1 MLRRRSGRVV
11 GTGVVLFVVLMCA
24 MAAASVH
31 ANARA
36 TTHQQTFRQDAPAVE
51 TGVRAAVRT
60 TRALGRVVRSL
71 VAPFTPPQPNIVF
84 VLTDDLSWDL
94 LPYMPNVR
102 RLQQRGTT
110 FSNYFVTDSL
120 CCPSRASIL
129 TGMYPHNTGIFRNT
143 GPDGGFIA
151 FHDFGLEQDTYATNL
166 QGVGYRTALMG
177 KYLNQY
183 SPSRIRTALGA
194 PYVPPGWTDWTVAG
208 NGYQGFGYRLARTV
222 RVVRHGFRARDYL
235 TNVLARQG
243 LDFMG
248 QSVAAAAPFMLNVW
262 TFAPHSPA
270 IPAPRD
276 AHRFA
281 TLTAPRDPSFDE
293 ADMSD
298 KPAWLR
304 NHRPLTDGEVARIE
318 ETFRDRVRTV
328 QAVDRMIGRLQRRLR
343 ALGIARNTYIVFSSD
358 NGFHLGQHRLTP
370 GKLTAYD
377 PDVRVPLIVTGPGV
391 AAGRVVDAMTENTDL
406 CPTFAE
412 LAGAPAPP
420 NADGSSLVP
429 LLRDDPASDGARGA
443 PAAAAP
449 ATAAATDWR
458 DAVLI
463 EHHGN
468 VASFG
473 DPDAPPAGSGNPPSY
488 EALRSRDALYVEYA
502 DGERELYDLAT
513 DPFQLHNLANEAP
526 PDRLAR
532 LSTQLAAMAN
542 CHGPAQC
549 WAAGHLQ

>member
-11 GTGVVLFVVLMCA
+11 GTGVVLLVVLACA
-24 MAAASVH
+24 TMAASVH

-36 TTHQQTFRQDAPAVE
+36 TAHQQTPRSDAPAVE
-51 TGVRAAVRT
+51 VGVRAAVRT
-60 TRALGRVVRSL
+60 TRALGRVVHSL

-94 LPYMPNVR
+94 LPYMRNVR

-129 TGMYPHNTGIFRNT
+129 TGMYPHDTGIFRNT
-143 GPDGGFIA
+143 GPDGGFAA
-151 FHDFGLEQDTYATNL
+151 FHDFGLEQDTYATSL

-183 SPSRIRTALGA
+183 SPARIRTALGR

-248 QSVAAAAPFMLNVW
+248 QSVAAGAPFMVNMW
-262 TFAPHSPA
+262 TFAPHAPA
-270 IPAPRD
+270 VPAPRD
-276 AHRFA
+276 ARRFA
-281 TLTAPRDPSFDE
+281 GLAAPRDPSFDE
-293 ADMSD
+293 DDMSD

-304 NHRPLTDGEVARIE
+304 GHRALTDGELARID

-328 QAVDRMIGRLQRRLR
+328 QAVDRAIGRLQRRLR
-343 ALGIARNTYIVFSSD
+343 TLGIARNTYIVFSSD

-377 PDVRVPLIVTGPGV
+377 PDVRVPLIVSGPGV

-420 NADGSSLVP
+420 NADGHSLVP
-429 LLRDDPASDGARGA
+429 LLRASDAA
-443 PAAAAP
+443 SAAA
-449 ATAAATDWR
+449 DWR

-468 VASFG
+468 VSLGLG

-513 DPFQLHNLANEAP
+513 DPFQLHNLADDAP
-526 PDRLAR
+526 PERLAR
-532 LSTQLAAMAN
+532 LSTQLAAMTN

-549 WAAGHLQ
+549 WAAGHSP

>member
-1 MLRRRSGRVV
+1 MLRRRSGRLAGAGAAFLVA
-11 GTGVVLFVVLMCA
+11 LMCA
-24 MAAASVH
+24 IGAAAVH
-31 ANARA
+31 ANARGTA
-36 TTHQQTFRQDAPAVE
+36 HPQTSRLRAPAPE
-51 TGVRAAVRT
+51 PGVRAALRT
-60 TRALGRVVRSL
+60 TRALRRVVRSL

-84 VLTDDLSWDL
+84 VLTDDLSTDL

-102 RLQQRGTT
+102 RLAARGTT

-129 TGMYPHNTGIFRNT
+129 TGMYPHDTGIFRNT
-143 GPDGGFIA
+143 GPDGGFVA
-151 FHDFGLEQDTYATNL
+151 FHARGLEQDTYATNL
-166 QGVGYRTALMG
+166 QSVGYRTALMG

-183 SPSRIRTALGA
+183 TPSRIRTPLGG

-222 RVVRHGFRARDYL
+222 RVERHGFRARDYL

-248 QSVAAAAPFMLNVW
+248 ESVAEGSPFMLNAW
-262 TFAPHSPA
+262 TFAPHAPA

-276 AHRFA
+276 ADRFPA
-281 TLTAPRDPSFDE
+281 LTAPRDPSFDE

-304 NHRPLTDGEVARIE
+304 DQRSLTDVELARID
-318 ETFRDRVRTV
+318 ETFRERVRSV
-328 QAVDRMIGRLQRRLR
+328 QAVDRMVWRLQRRLR
-343 ALGIARNTYIVFSSD
+343 ALGVARNTYIVFSSD

-377 PDVRVPLIVTGPGV
+377 PDVRVPLIVAGPGV
-391 AAGRVVDAMTENTDL
+391 PAGRTVDETVENTDL

-420 NADGSSLVP
+420 NADGHSLVP
-429 LLRDDPASDGARGA
+429 LLRDDA
-443 PAAAAP
+443 PARAAAS
-449 ATAAATDWR
+449 DWR

-468 VASFG
+468 VGGAG

-488 EALRSRDALYVEYA
+488 EALRSRDVLYVEYA
-502 DGERELYDLAT
+502 DGERELYDLAS
-513 DPFQLHNLANEAP
+513 DPFQLHNLADEVP
-526 PDRLAR
+526 SQRLAT
-532 LSTQLAAMAN
+532 LSGQLAAMAN

>member
-1 MLRRRSGRVV
+1 MLRRRSGRLAGA
-11 GTGVVLFVVLMCA
+11 GTALLVALTCA
-24 MAAASVH
+24 AGAASVH

-36 TTHQQTFRQDAPAVE
+36 SAQSQAARSGAPAPE
-51 TGVRAAVRT
+51 AGVLAAVRT
-60 TRALGRVVRSL
+60 VRALRSALPL
-71 VAPFTPPQPNIVF
+71 VGGSFVPSQPNIVF
-84 VLTDDLSWDL
+84 VLTDDLSTDL
-94 LPYMPNVR
+94 IPYMPNVR
-102 RLQQRGTT
+102 RLQARGTT

-129 TGMYPHNTGIFRNT
+129 TGQYPHDTGIFRNT
-143 GPDGGFIA
+143 GADGGFLA
-151 FHDFGLEQDTYATNL
+151 FHARGLEQDTYATNL
-166 QGVGYRTALMG
+166 QGVGYRTALLG

-183 SPSRIRTALGA
+183 SPGRIRTALGG

-222 RVVRHGFRARDYL
+222 RVVRHGFQAKDYL
-235 TNVLARQG
+235 TNVLAREG
-243 LDFMG
+243 IDFLG
-248 QSVAAAAPFMLNVW
+248 ESVAEGAPFMLNVW
-262 TFAPHSPA
+262 TFAPHAPA

-276 AHRFA
+276 AHRFSD
-281 TLTAPRDPSFDE
+281 LTAPRDPAFDE
-293 ADMSD
+293 ADLLD

-304 NHRPLTDGEVARIE
+304 DHRPLGDQQIARIDA
-318 ETFRDRVRTV
+318 TFRDRVRTV

-343 ALGIARNTYIVFSSD
+343 ALGVARNTYIVFSSD

-391 AAGRVVDAMTENTDL
+391 PAGRTVDAMTENTDL

-420 NADGSSLVP
+420 SADGRSLVP
-429 LLRDDPASDGARGA
+429 LLRDDPASRAV
-443 PAAAAP
+443 AA
-449 ATAAATDWR
+449 DWR

-468 VASFG
+468 VSGSG
-473 DPDAPPAGSGNPPSY
+473 DPDLPLAGSGNPPSY

-513 DPFQLHNLANEAP
+513 DPFQLHNLADEVP
-526 PDRLAR
+526 PERLAR
-532 LSTQLAAMAN
+532 LSGQLATMAN
-542 CHGPAQC
+542 CHGPEQC
-549 WAAGHLQ
+549 WAAGHAGG

>member
-1 MLRRRSGRVV
+1 MLRRRSGRLA
-11 GTGVVLFVVLMCA
+11 GTGAALLVALLCA
-24 MAAASVH
+24 TGAVAVH
-31 ANARA
+31 ANARGSA
-36 TTHQQTFRQDAPAVE
+36 HLQTSRALAPAPE
-51 TGVRAAVRT
+51 AGVRAVVRT

-71 VAPFTPPQPNIVF
+71 VQPFTPPQPNIVF
-84 VLTDDLSWDL
+84 VLTDDLSTDL

-102 RLQQRGTT
+102 RLQQRGTS

-129 TGMYPHNTGIFRNT
+129 TGMYPHDTGIFRNT
-143 GPDGGFIA
+143 GADGGFLA
-151 FHDFGLEQDTYATNL
+151 FHALGLEEDTYATNL

-183 SPSRIRTALGA
+183 SPSRIRTPLGG

-208 NGYQGFGYRLARTV
+208 NGYRGFGYRLARTV
-222 RVVRHGFRARDYL
+222 RVERHGFRARDYL

-248 QSVAAAAPFMLNVW
+248 DSVAEGAPFMLNLW

-276 AHRFA
+276 ARRFDG
-281 TLTAPRDPSFDE
+281 LTAPRDPSFDE
-293 ADMSD
+293 DDMSD

-304 NHRPLTDGEVARIE
+304 GHRALTAAEEARIDA
-318 ETFRDRVRTV
+318 TFRDRVRTV

-343 ALGIARNTYIVFSSD
+343 ALGVARNTYIVFSSD

-377 PDVRVPLIVTGPGV
+377 PDVRVPLVVTGPGV
-391 AAGRVVDAMTENTDL
+391 PAGRTVDAMVENTDL

-420 NADGSSLVP
+420 NADGRSLVP
-429 LLRDDPASDGARGA
+429 LLRDD
-443 PAAAAP
+443 AAAR
-449 ATAAATDWR
+449 AAASDWR

-468 VASFG
+468 VNG
-473 DPDAPPAGSGNPPSY
+473 PDDPDLPPAGSGNPPSY
-488 EALRSRDALYVEYA
+488 EALRSKDALYVEYA
-502 DGERELYDLAT
+502 DGGRELYDLAS
-513 DPFQLHNLANEAP
+513 DPFELHNLANEVP
-526 PDRLAR
+526 PERIAR
-532 LSTQLAAMAN
+532 LSGQLAAMAN

-549 WAAGHLQ
+549 WAAGHLDG

>member
-11 GTGVVLFVVLMCA
+11 GTGVALSIALGCV
-24 MAAASVH
+24 AAAAPVH

-36 TTHQQTFRQDAPAVE
+36 TAHQQTSRTDAPAAE
-51 TGVRAAVRT
+51 AGVRAAVRT
-60 TRALGRVVRSL
+60 ERALRSVVRTL

-84 VLTDDLSWDL
+84 VLTDDLTSDL

-102 RLQQRGTT
+102 RLMARGTS

-129 TGMYPHNTGIFRNT
+129 TGEYPHDTGIFRNT
-143 GPDGGFIA
+143 GVDGGFLA
-151 FHDFGLEQDTYATNL
+151 FHARGLEADTYATNL
-166 QGVGYRTALMG
+166 QRVGYRTALMG

-183 SPSRIRTALGA
+183 APGRVRTAVGA
-194 PYVPPGWTDWTVAG
+194 PYVPPGWSDWSVAG
-208 NGYQGFGYRLARTV
+208 NGYRGFGYRLARTAGV
-222 RVVRHGFRARDYL
+222 ERRGFRASDYL

-248 QSVAAAAPFMLNVW
+248 ASVAAGAPFMLNVW
-262 TFAPHSPA
+262 TFAPHAPA

-276 AHRFA
+276 AHRFP

-293 ADMSD
+293 ADLSD

-304 NHRPLTDGEVARIE
+304 DHRALTDAEQARID
-318 ETFRDRVRTV
+318 ETFRERVRSV
-328 QAVDRMIGRLQRRLR
+328 QAVDRMIGRLRRRLR
-343 ALGIARNTYIVFSSD
+343 ALGVARNTYIVFSSD

-391 AAGRVVDAMTENTDL
+391 PAGRTVDAMVENTDL

-412 LAGAPAPP
+412 LAGAPPPP
-420 NADGSSLVP
+420 NADGHSLVP
-429 LLRDDPASDGARGA
+429 LLRDSGS
-443 PAAAAP
+443 AAAA
-449 ATAAATDWR
+449 DWR

-468 VASFG
+468 VDGAG
-473 DPDAPPAGSGNPPSY
+473 DPDLPPAGSGNPPSY

-502 DGERELYDLAT
+502 DGERELYDLAS
-513 DPFQLHNLANEAP
+513 DPFELQNLADQVP
-526 PDRLAR
+526 PERLAS
-532 LSTQLAAMAN
+532 LSAQLATMAS

>member
-1 MLRRRSGRVV
+1 MLRRRSGRAV
-11 GTGVVLFVVLMCA
+11 GIGVALSVALGCA
-24 MAAASVH
+24 TAAVSVH

-36 TTHQQTFRQDAPAVE
+36 TEHHETSRADAPAVE
-51 TGVRAAVRT
+51 AGVRAAVRT
-60 TRALGRVVRSL
+60 TRALGRVVHAL
-71 VAPFTPPQPNIVF
+71 VDPFTAPQPNIVF
-84 VLTDDLSWDL
+84 VLTDDLSTDL

-110 FSNYFVTDSL
+110 FSSYFVTDSL

-129 TGMYPHNTGIFRNT
+129 TGQYPHDTGIFRNT
-143 GPDGGFIA
+143 GPDGGFLA
-151 FHDFGLEQDTYATNL
+151 FHARGLEQDTYATNL

-183 SPSRIRTALGA
+183 SPSRIRTALGG

-222 RVVRHGFRARDYL
+222 RVVRHGFSARDYL

-243 LDFMG
+243 LGFMRE
-248 QSVAAAAPFMLNVW
+248 SVAAGSPFMLNVW
-262 TFAPHSPA
+262 TFAPHAPA

-276 AHRFA
+276 ARRFP
-281 TLTAPRDPSFDE
+281 TLTAPRDDAFDE

-304 NHRPLTDGEVARIE
+304 DHRALTDSEEARID
-318 ETFRDRVRTV
+318 ETFRNRVRAV
-328 QAVDRMIGRLQRRLR
+328 QAVDRMIGRLRRRLR
-343 ALGIARNTYIVFSSD
+343 ALGVARNTYIVFSSD

-377 PDVRVPLIVTGPGV
+377 PDVRVPLIVAGPGV
-391 AAGRVVDAMTENTDL
+391 PAGRTVDAMTENTDL

-412 LAGAPAPP
+412 LAGAPAPL
-420 NADGSSLVP
+420 NADGHSLVP
-429 LLRDDPASDGARGA
+429 LLRDDSAAS
-443 PAAAAP
+443 AAAA
-449 ATAAATDWR
+449 TDDWR

-468 VASFG
+468 VGFGLG

-488 EALRSRDALYVEYA
+488 EALRSRDSLYVEYA
-502 DGERELYDLAT
+502 DGERELYDLAS
-513 DPFQLHNLANEAP
+513 DPFQLHNLADEVP
-526 PDRLAR
+526 PVRLAK
-532 LSTQLAAMAN
+532 LSGQLAGLAN
-542 CHGPAQC
+542 CHGPEQC
-549 WAAGHLQ
+549 WAAGHLD

>member
-11 GTGVVLFVVLMCA
+11 GTGAALLVALMCA
-24 MAAASVH
+24 ATAASAH

-36 TTHQQTFRQDAPAVE
+36 TAHQQRSRQDAPAVE
-51 TGVRAAVRT
+51 AGVRAAVRT
-60 TRALGRVVRSL
+60 TRALRRVVQTL
-71 VAPFTPPQPNIVF
+71 VEPFTPPQPNIVF
-84 VLTDDLSWDL
+84 VLTDDLSTDL

-110 FSNYFVTDSL
+110 FTNYFVTDSL

-129 TGMYPHNTGIFRNT
+129 TGMYPHDTGIFRNT

-183 SPSRIRTALGA
+183 APGRIRTVLGR

-208 NGYQGFGYRLARTV
+208 NGYRGFGYGLARTV
-222 RVVRHGFRARDYL
+222 RVVHHGFSARDYL

-248 QSVAAAAPFMLNVW
+248 QSVAEGSPFMLNLW

-270 IPAPRD
+270 IPAPGD
-276 AHRFA
+276 ARRFP
-281 TLTAPRDPSFDE
+281 TLTAPRDASFDE
-293 ADMSD
+293 GDLSD

-304 NHRPLTDGEVARIE
+304 DHRALTDAEIARID
-318 ETFRDRVRTV
+318 ETFRDRVRAV

-343 ALGIARNTYIVFSSD
+343 ALGVARNTYIVFSSD
-358 NGFHLGQHRLTP
+358 NGYHLGQHRLTP

-377 PDVRVPLIVTGPGV
+377 PDVRVPLIVVGPGV
-391 AAGRVVDAMTENTDL
+391 PAGRTVDAMTENTDL

-420 NADGSSLVP
+420 KADGHSLVP
-429 LLRDDPASDGARGA
+429 LLRDDGSA
-443 PAAAAP
+443 PAAAA
-449 ATAAATDWR
+449 AADWR

-468 VASFG
+468 VDLFG

-488 EALRSRDALYVEYA
+488 EALRSRDTLYVEYA
-502 DGERELYDLAT
+502 DGERELYDLAA
-513 DPFQLHNLANEAP
+513 DPFQLHNLADEVP
-526 PDRLAR
+526 PERLAT
-532 LSTQLAAMAN
+532 LSSQLATMAN

-549 WAAGHLQ
+549 WAAGHLG

>member
-1 MLRRRSGRVV
+1 MLRRRSGRLV
-11 GTGVVLFVVLMCA
+11 GAGAVLLVALLCA
-24 MAAASVH
+24 IGAASVH
-31 ANARA
+31 ANARGTA
-36 TTHQQTFRQDAPAVE
+36 HPKTLRSLAPTLE
-51 TGVRAAVRT
+51 PGVRAALRT
-60 TRALGRVVRSL
+60 TRALRRVVRAI
-71 VAPFTPPQPNIVF
+71 VEPFTPPQPNIVF
-84 VLTDDLSWDL
+84 VLTDDLSTDL

-110 FSNYFVTDSL
+110 FTNYFVTDSL

-129 TGMYPHNTGIFRNT
+129 TGRYPHDTGIFRNT
-143 GPDGGFIA
+143 GADGGFLA
-151 FHDFGLEQDTYATNL
+151 FQARGLEQDTYATNL

-183 SPSRIRTALGA
+183 SPSRVRTALGG

-222 RVVRHGFRARDYL
+222 RVERHGFRAKDYL

-248 QSVAAAAPFMLNVW
+248 ASVAEGAPFMLNLW
-262 TFAPHSPA
+262 TFAPHAPA
-270 IPAPRD
+270 NPAPRD

-293 ADMSD
+293 ADLSD
-298 KPAWLR
+298 KPPWLR
-304 NHRPLTDGEVARIE
+304 DHRPLTDAEMARID

-328 QAVDRMIGRLQRRLR
+328 QAVDRMIGRLRRRLR
-343 ALGIARNTYIVFSSD
+343 ALGVARNTYIVFSSD

-377 PDVRVPLIVTGPGV
+377 PDVRVPLIVTGSGV
-391 AAGRVVDAMTENTDL
+391 PAGQTVDAMTENTDL

-420 NADGSSLVP
+420 NADGRSLVP
-429 LLRDDPASDGARGA
+429 LLRGTPPTPDS
-443 PAAAAP
+443 
-449 ATAAATDWR
+449 ATAAAADWR

-468 VASFG
+468 VSAVG
-473 DPDAPPAGSGNPPSY
+473 DPDLPPAGSGNPPSY
-488 EALRSRDALYVEYA
+488 EALRSKDALYVEYA
-502 DGERELYDLAT
+502 DGERELYDLAS
-513 DPFQLHNLANEAP
+513 DPFQLDDLADEVPAE
-526 PDRLAR
+526 RLAT
-532 LSTQLAAMAN
+532 LSGQLAVMAN

>member
-1 MLRRRSGRVV
+1 MLRRRSGRIAGL
-11 GTGVVLFVVLMCA
+11 GTALLVALTCA
-24 MAAASVH
+24 TGAASAH
-31 ANARA
+31 ANARHSA
-36 TTHQQTFRQDAPAVE
+36 HPQPLRTHAPVAE
-51 TGVRAAVRT
+51 AGVRAAVRT
-60 TRALGRVVRSL
+60 TRAVDRVVRSI
-71 VAPFTPPQPNIVF
+71 VAPFMAPQPNIVF
-84 VLTDDLSWDL
+84 VLTDDLSSDL

-102 RLQQRGTT
+102 RLQRRGTS

-129 TGMYPHNTGIFRNT
+129 TGQYPHDTGIFRNT
-143 GPDGGFIA
+143 GADGGFLA
-151 FHDFGLEQDTYATNL
+151 FHAKGLEQDTYATNL

-183 SPSRIRTALGA
+183 SPSRIRTALGG

-235 TNVLARQG
+235 TNVLAREG
-243 LDFMG
+243 IGFLG
-248 QSVAAAAPFMLNVW
+248 ESVAEGAPFMLNLW
-262 TFAPHSPA
+262 TFAPHAPA

-276 AHRFA
+276 AHRFSS
-281 TLTAPRDPSFDE
+281 LTAPRDPAFDE
-293 ADMSD
+293 ADISD
-298 KPAWLR
+298 KPPWLR
-304 NHRPLTDGEVARIE
+304 NHRALTEGEVARID

-343 ALGIARNTYIVFSSD
+343 TLGVARNTYIVFSSD

-391 AAGRVVDAMTENTDL
+391 AAGRTVDAMAENTDL

-412 LAGAPAPP
+412 LGGAPAPP
-420 NADGSSLVP
+420 RADGHSLVP
-429 LLRDDPASDGARGA
+429 LLHPASDD
-443 PAAAAP
+443 
-449 ATAAATDWR
+449 ATAGDWR

-468 VASFG
+468 VNGAS
-473 DPDAPPAGSGNPPSY
+473 DPDLPPAGSGNPPSY
-488 EALRSRDALYVEYA
+488 EALRSKDALYVEYA
-502 DGERELYDLAT
+502 DGERELYDLAA
-513 DPFQLHNLANEAP
+513 DPFQLRNLAEEVP
-526 PDRLAR
+526 PERLAR
-532 LSTQLAAMAN
+532 LSGQLAAMAN
-542 CHGPAQC
+542 CHGSAQC
-549 WAAGHLQ
+549 WAAGHLG

>member
-1 MLRRRSGRVV
+1 MLLVALACA
-11 GTGVVLFVVLMCA
+11 TG
-24 MAAASVH
+24 AAPVH
-31 ANARA
+31 ASARDSA
-36 TTHQQTFRQDAPAVE
+36 HPQTSRPPAAVAE
-51 TGVRAAVRT
+51 PGVLAAVRT
-60 TRALGRVVRSL
+60 TRALDRVVR
-71 VAPFTPPQPNIVF
+71 AIFRPFTPPQPNIVF
-84 VLTDDLSWDL
+84 VLTDDLSSDL

-102 RLQQRGTT
+102 RLAARGTS

-129 TGMYPHNTGIFRNT
+129 TGRYPHDTGIFRNT
-143 GPDGGFIA
+143 GADGGFLA
-151 FHDFGLEQDTYATNL
+151 FHARGLEQDTYATNL

-183 SPSRIRTALGA
+183 SPSRIRTALGG

-222 RVVRHGFRARDYL
+222 RVVHHGFRARDYL
-235 TNVLARQG
+235 TNVLAREG
-243 LDFMG
+243 LGFVG
-248 QSVAAAAPFMLNVW
+248 ESVAEGSPFMLNVW
-262 TFAPHSPA
+262 TFAPHAPA

-281 TLTAPRDPSFDE
+281 GLTAPRDPSFDE
-293 ADMSD
+293 ADMTD

-304 NHRPLTDGEVARIE
+304 GHRALTDDELARIDA
-318 ETFRDRVRTV
+318 TFRDRVRTV
-328 QAVDRMIGRLQRRLR
+328 QAVDRMVGRLGRRLR
-343 ALGIARNTYIVFSSD
+343 ALGVARNTYIVFSSD

-391 AAGRVVDAMTENTDL
+391 PAGRTVDAMTENTDL

-420 NADGSSLVP
+420 NADGHSLVP
-429 LLRDDPASDGARGA
+429 LLRAGA
-443 PAAAAP
+443 PAASAAS
-449 ATAAATDWR
+449 DWR

-468 VASFG
+468 VTGAS
-473 DPDAPPAGSGNPPSY
+473 DPDLPPAGSGNPPSY

-502 DGERELYDLAT
+502 DGERELYDLAA
-513 DPFQLHNLANEAP
+513 DPFQLRNLADEVP
-526 PDRLAR
+526 PERLVK
-532 LSTQLAAMAN
+532 LSGQLAAMAN
-542 CHGPAQC
+542 CHGPAEC
-549 WAAGHLQ
+549 WAAGQPR

>member
-1 MLRRRSGRVV
+1 MLRRRSGRLGGAGAALLVALLCAI
-11 GTGVVLFVVLMCA
+11 GT
-24 MAAASVH
+24 AAVH
-31 ANARA
+31 ANARGTA
-36 TTHQQTFRQDAPAVE
+36 YPQTSRSRAPALE
-51 TGVRAAVRT
+51 PGVRAALRT
-60 TRALGRVVRSL
+60 TRALRRVVHSL
-71 VAPFTPPQPNIVF
+71 VVPFTPPQPNIVF
-84 VLTDDLSWDL
+84 VLTDDLSTDL

-102 RLQQRGTT
+102 RLAARGTSFT
-110 FSNYFVTDSL
+110 NYFVTDSL

-129 TGMYPHNTGIFRNT
+129 TGQYPHDTGIFRNT
-143 GPDGGFIA
+143 GPDGGFLA
-151 FHDFGLEQDTYATNL
+151 FHARGLEQDTYATNL

-183 SPSRIRTALGA
+183 SPSRIRTPLGG

-208 NGYQGFGYRLARTV
+208 NGYQGFNYRLARTV

-243 LDFMG
+243 LDFIG
-248 QSVAAAAPFMLNVW
+248 ESVAEGSPFMLNVW
-262 TFAPHSPA
+262 TFAPHAPA

-276 AHRFA
+276 AYRFP

-304 NHRPLTDGEVARIE
+304 DHRSLTDGEEVRID
-318 ETFRDRVRTV
+318 ETFRERVRSV
-328 QAVDRMIGRLQRRLR
+328 QAVDRMVGRLQRRLR
-343 ALGIARNTYIVFSSD
+343 ALGVARNTYIVFSSD

-370 GKLTAYD
+370 GKLTVFD
-377 PDVRVPLIVTGPGV
+377 PDVRVPLIVAGPGV
-391 AAGRVVDAMTENTDL
+391 PAGRTVDAMVENTDL

-420 NADGSSLVP
+420 NADGHSLVP
-429 LLRDDPASDGARGA
+429 LLRGD
-443 PAAAAP
+443 AAAGSGSGPP
-449 ATAAATDWR
+449 ADWR

-468 VASFG
+468 VGGAG
-473 DPDAPPAGSGNPPSY
+473 DPDSPPAGSGNPPSY
-488 EALRSRDALYVEYA
+488 EALRSQDTLYVEYA
-502 DGERELYDLAT
+502 DGERELYDLAS
-513 DPFQLHNLANEAP
+513 DPFQLHNLADEVP
-526 PDRLAR
+526 PQRLAT
-532 LSTQLAAMAN
+532 LSGQLAAMAN

-549 WAAGHLQ
+549 WAAGHL

>member
-1 MLRRRSGRVV
+1 MLRRRSGRFV
-11 GTGVVLFVVLMCA
+11 GTGVALLVALGC
-24 MAAASVH
+24 AASTASAH
-31 ANARA
+31 ANARPTA
-36 TTHQQTFRQDAPAVE
+36 HQQTSRPDAPAVE
-51 TGVRAAVRT
+51 AGVRAAVRT
-60 TRALGRVVRSL
+60 TRALGAVVRAL
-71 VAPFTPPQPNIVF
+71 VEPFTPPQPNIVF
-84 VLTDDLSWDL
+84 VLTDDLTSDL
-94 LPYMPNVR
+94 LPYMPNVQ
-102 RLQQRGTT
+102 RLAARGTS

-129 TGMYPHNTGIFRNT
+129 TGMYPHDTGIFRNT

-151 FHDFGLEQDTYATNL
+151 FHDFGLEQETYATNL
-166 QGVGYRTALMG
+166 QSVGYRTALMG

-183 SPSRIRTALGA
+183 NPGRIRTAVGG
-194 PYVPPGWTDWTVAG
+194 PYVPPGWSDWTVAG
-208 NGYQGFGYRLARTV
+208 NGYRGFGYRLARTV
-222 RVVRHGFRARDYL
+222 RVVRHGYSARDYL

-243 LDFMG
+243 LDFMR
-248 QSVAAAAPFMLNVW
+248 QSVADGSPFLLNLW

-276 AHRFA
+276 AGRFP

-298 KPAWLR
+298 KPAWLAG
-304 NHRPLTDGEVARIE
+304 HRALTDAEQARID
-318 ETFRDRVRTV
+318 ETFRERVRSV
-328 QAVDRMIGRLQRRLR
+328 QAVDRMVGRLQRRLR
-343 ALGIARNTYIVFSSD
+343 ALGVARNTYIVFSSD

-377 PDVRVPLIVTGPGV
+377 PDVRVPLVVTGPGV
-391 AAGRVVDAMTENTDL
+391 PAGRTVDAMTENTDL

-420 NADGSSLVP
+420 NADGHSLVP
-429 LLRDDPASDGARGA
+429 LLRDDAGAAGG
-443 PAAAAP
+443 AAAA
-449 ATAAATDWR
+449 AADWR

-468 VASFG
+468 VALGLG

-502 DGERELYDLAT
+502 DGERELYDLAS
-513 DPFQLHNLANEAP
+513 DPFELHNLADEVP
-526 PDRLAR
+526 PERIAR
-532 LSTQLAAMAN
+532 LSAQLAGMAS

>member
-11 GTGVVLFVVLMCA
+11 GTGVVLLVALACA
-24 MAAASVH
+24 TAAVSVH

-36 TTHQQTFRQDAPAVE
+36 TAHPQSSRPGAPAVE
-51 TGVRAAVRT
+51 AGVRAAVRT
-60 TRALGRVVRSL
+60 TRALGDVVRAL
-71 VAPFTPPQPNIVF
+71 VDPFTPPQPNVVF
-84 VLTDDLSWDL
+84 VLTDDLSSDL

-129 TGMYPHNTGIFRNT
+129 TGQYPHNTGIFRNT
-143 GPDGGFIA
+143 GADGGFLA
-151 FHDFGLEQDTYATNL
+151 FHARGLEQDTYATNL

-222 RVVRHGFRARDYL
+222 RVVRHGFSARDYL

-243 LDFMG
+243 LGFMR
-248 QSVAAAAPFMLNVW
+248 AAAAEGSPFMLNVW

-276 AHRFA
+276 ARRFP

-293 ADMSD
+293 ADMGD

-304 NHRPLTDGEVARIE
+304 NHRPLTDAEEARID
-318 ETFRDRVRTV
+318 ETFRNRVRTV

-343 ALGIARNTYIVFSSD
+343 ALGVARNTYIVFSSD
-358 NGFHLGQHRLTP
+358 NGYHLGQHRLTP

-391 AAGRVVDAMTENTDL
+391 PAARTVDAMTENTDL

-420 NADGSSLVP
+420 NADGPSLVP
-429 LLRDDPASDGARGA
+429 LLR
-443 PAAAAP
+443 
-449 ATAAATDWR
+449 
-458 DAVLI
+458 
-463 EHHGN
+463 
-468 VASFG
+468 
-473 DPDAPPAGSGNPPSY
+473 
-488 EALRSRDALYVEYA
+488 
-502 DGERELYDLAT
+502 
-513 DPFQLHNLANEAP
+513 
-526 PDRLAR
+526 
-532 LSTQLAAMAN
+532 
-542 CHGPAQC
+542 
-549 WAAGHLQ
+549 

>member
-1 MLRRRSGRVV
+1 MLRGRSGRLA
-11 GTGVVLFVVLMCA
+11 GTGAALLVALACA
-24 MAAASVH
+24 TGAASAH
-31 ANARA
+31 ASARA
-36 TTHQQTFRQDAPAVE
+36 TAHQQTSSGSAPVVE
-51 TGVRAAVRT
+51 AGVRAAVRT
-60 TRALGRVVRSL
+60 TRALGAVVRSI

-84 VLTDDLSWDL
+84 VLTDDLSSDL

-102 RLQQRGTT
+102 RLQARGTT

-129 TGMYPHNTGIFRNT
+129 TGAYPHDTGIFRNT
-143 GPDGGFIA
+143 GADGGFLA
-151 FHDFGLEQDTYATNL
+151 FHARGLEQDTYATNL

-183 SPSRIRTALGA
+183 SPSRIRTALGG

-235 TNVLARQG
+235 TNVLAREG
-243 LDFMG
+243 LGFLDE
-248 QSVAAAAPFMLNVW
+248 SVAEGAPFMLNVW
-262 TFAPHSPA
+262 TFAPHAPA

-276 AHRFA
+276 RHRFA

-293 ADMSD
+293 ADIGD
-298 KPAWLR
+298 KPPWLR
-304 NHRPLTDGEVARIE
+304 GHRALTDAEVARIDA
-318 ETFRDRVRTV
+318 TFRDRVRTV
-328 QAVDRMIGRLQRRLR
+328 QAVDRMLGRLQRRLR
-343 ALGIARNTYIVFSSD
+343 ALGVARNTYIVFSSD

-391 AAGRVVDAMTENTDL
+391 PARRTVDAMTENTDL

-420 NADGSSLVP
+420 RADGRSLVP
-429 LLRDDPASDGARGA
+429 LLHPGSANGSGSRP
-443 PAAAAP
+443 PAA
-449 ATAAATDWR
+449 DWR

-468 VASFG
+468 VGGAG

-502 DGERELYDLAT
+502 DGERELYDLAS
-513 DPFQLHNLANEAP
+513 DPFQLHNLAEEVAP
-526 PDRLAR
+526 ERLAT
-532 LSTQLAAMAN
+532 LSAQLAAMAA
-542 CHGPAQC
+542 CHGAAQC
-549 WAAGHLQ
+549 WAAGHAG